1 MSLHSK
7 SRVLHS
13 RNLVASVESDKPA
26 EVEPDLDNRR
36 CPTEMAANP
45 IWNDARLAA
54 QRPAAR
60 ALSLP
65 SPVLEA
71 GVEALGTRTK
81 LRGRDLALP
90 SWVVFCMIMLATFAV
105 CVTVTMRAQ
114 AEMRGAEQKF
124 EQMNAD
130 VQRIRETNAS
140 LKKDIERLHKDPR
153 AIEAAARTRLNM
165 VHSNEVVVPLE

>member
-1 MSLHSK
+1 
-7 SRVLHS
+7 
-13 RNLVASVESDKPA
+13 
-26 EVEPDLDNRR
+26 
-36 CPTEMAANP
+36 MAANP

-60 ALSLP
+60 ALPLP

-71 GVEALGTRTK
+71 GVEALGARTK
-81 LRGRDLALP
+81 IRRRDLAVP

-124 EQMNAD
+124 EQMGAD

-140 LKKDIERLHKDPR
+140 LQKDIERLRKDPR
-153 AIEAAARTRLNM
+153 AIEAAARARLNM
-165 VHSNEVVVPLE
+165 VRSNEVVVPLQ